1 MALKM
6 ISTIN
11 FSVEEHEK
19 KKNMGQKCIKMIFL
33 DSVKL
38 PPYSSVAI
46 LVEQSRGWGIISP

>member
-38 PPYSSVAI
+38 PPYKFCCNSC
-46 LVEQSRGWGIISP
+46 